1 MGHVLGV
8 SPVPRAC
15 PQGVGGGGGGGGG
28 GVATAPHSPGQ
39 NLNTLFIEFQ
49 KSHSCTNKIMFLSP
63 QTLWRYIRTVSL
75 GGTSGRVCGPRPPHV
90 SCDFSVTSDAAS
102 SGLQRGV
109 KEDDSFVP
117 KPPNFQEESGEMWTY
132 SHHNHRTHMVLQGE
146 NRSFIISVRSS
157 YCNSTQGTKMVASF
171 MDQ

>member
-15 PQGVGGGGGGGGG
+15 PQGVGE
-28 GVATAPHSPGQ
+28 VATAPHSPGQ

-75 GGTSGRVCGPRPPHV
+75 GGTSGRICGPRPPHV

-117 KPPNFQEESGEMWTY
+117 KPPNFQEESG
-132 SHHNHRTHMVLQGE
+132 R
-146 NRSFIISVRSS
+146 
-157 YCNSTQGTKMVASF
+157 
-171 MDQ
+171 